1 MISPTELEQA
11 AGAVRAERW
20 PQLQIRAGDDCFQ
33 NQILDRQN
41 VALVGVGFEW
51 RVFDSGQTEAR
62 AGALRHR
69 ARAAARQ
76 LEDARSL
83 IALEVESAA
92 LNLVEARARIAVAAE
107 AVTEAAEN
115 LRMAR
120 ELYGSG
126 LGTNTQ
132 VPDAES
138 LRVGA
143 LTNRDNARYD
153 LQLARYQLRHATGAR

>member
-1 MISPTELEQA
+1 M
-11 AGAVRAERW
+11 
-20 PQLQIRAGDDCFQ
+20 
-33 NQILDRQN
+33 
-41 VALVGVGFEW
+41 VGIGFEW
-51 RVFDSGQTEAR
+51 RLFDSGQTSAR
-62 AGALRHR
+62 ASALMHR

-76 LEDARSL
+76 LDDARSL

-92 LNLVEARARIAVAAE
+92 MNLEEARARLGVTAAAVAEAE
-107 AVTEAAEN
+107 EN

-132 VPDAES
+132 VLDAES

-153 LQLARYQLRHATGAR
+153 LQLARYQLRHATGAL